1 MLIGYARVSSTGQS
15 LDVQIAALRDAGCD
29 KIYSEKRSGRTAAD
43 RAELARAL
51 DQLRPGD
58 TLAVVRLDRLARSIA
73 DLHRIIG
80 QITDAGAAFRCLQ
93 QGGVDT
99 ATSTGKLMLSIL
111 GAVAEFEND
120 IRRERQREG
129 IEKAKERGVYRGR
142 PATIDSAVVAALRA
156 EGMGATAIAR
166 RLGIG
171 RASVYRLEAAE

>member
-1 MLIGYARVSSTGQS
+1 MPAAIRSKARNAAAGPPP
-15 LDVQIAALRDAGCD
+15 IAP
-29 KIYSEKRSGRTAAD
+29 SW
-43 RAELARAL
+43 
-51 DQLRPGD
+51 P
-58 TLAVVRLDRLARSIA
+58 ARSIA

-80 QITDAGAAFRCLQ
+80 QITAGAAFRCLQ

-142 PATIDSAVVAALRA
+142 PTTIDGAVVAALCA
-156 EGMGATAIAR
+156 EGLGATAIAR

-171 RASVYRLEAAE
+171 RASVYRLGAAE